1 MLATVSLGRP
11 SDSDNDAV
19 YALVSTSAT
28 AFVAEKRQRLDLP
41 EVRALLWPVDRRVLR
56 VQQGRKDEL
65 DSQPRR
71 RAVPSLAAAAGAGH
85 TMSDETKTGLANFAL
100 EAVKNLGFPIVICG
114 ALMWLGNHIIAEDRT
129 NASADKQFIRDTLTD
144 LVGTTNK
151 LISDNTSSN
160 REVAAAL
167 RGLQDEQRIR
177 NRDQ

>member
-1 MLATVSLGRP
+1 
-11 SDSDNDAV
+11 
-19 YALVSTSAT
+19 
-28 AFVAEKRQRLDLP
+28 
-41 EVRALLWPVDRRVLR
+41 
-56 VQQGRKDEL
+56 
-65 DSQPRR
+65 
-71 RAVPSLAAAAGAGH
+71 
-85 TMSDETKTGLANFAL
+85 MSDETKTGLANFAL